1 MCEEGHIFCQVRAQL
16 AQEVLIYLTCERQEC
31 VVTSLLSQ
39 KKEIK
44 RQTLLLEQMKVEEE
58 QEKQAARLQAR
69 ERVLAEFEQLQSGKP
84 ANRIAGPTA
93 NGTSAAAANVS
104 NTVAITSTVPLAGE
118 RGVKRKFELD
128 DSEVNRLAD
137 EQEEKAM
144 KEIER
149 EQAEKRKAKLPNFW
163 LVRLFLRWAA
173 RANLITP
180 HSRV

>member
-1 MCEEGHIFCQVRAQL
+1 MCEEGHIFCQVRSHTELFEYASE
-16 AQEVLIYLTCERQEC
+16 AYTQEC
-31 VVTSLLSQ
+31 VVTSLVSQ

-44 RQTLLLEQMKVEEE
+44 RQTLLLEQMKSEEE
-58 QEKQAARLQAR
+58 QEKQAARQHAR

-84 ANRIAGPTA
+84 ANRVAGPSA
-93 NGTSAAAANVS
+93 GSAAATNIS
-104 NTVAITSTVPLAGE
+104 NTTATTSTVPLGSD

-163 LVRLFLRWAA
+163 LVSPCCWTCSRIRLMSSCS
-173 RANLITP
+173 RA
-180 HSRV
+180 

>member
-1 MCEEGHIFCQVRAQL
+1 MTA
-16 AQEVLIYLTCERQEC
+16 
-31 VVTSLLSQ
+31 LLSQ

-44 RQTLLLEQMKVEEE
+44 RQALLLEQMKLEEE
-58 QEKQAARLQAR
+58 QEKQAARQSAR

-84 ANRIAGPTA
+84 ATRVAGPSA
-93 NGTSAAAANVS
+93 NGSAATANVS
-104 NTVAITSTVPLAGE
+104 ETSAVTSTTGLGGE

-128 DSEVNRLAD
+128 DSEINRLAD

-163 LVRLFLRWAA
+163 LVRQFPAL
-173 RANLITP
+173 
-180 HSRV
+180 SRIRL

>member
-1 MCEEGHIFCQVRAQL
+1 M
-16 AQEVLIYLTCERQEC
+16 
-31 VVTSLLSQ
+31 VTALLSQ

-44 RQTLLLEQMKVEEE
+44 RQAALLEQMKIEEE
-58 QEKQAARLQAR
+58 QEKQAARQRAR
-69 ERVLAEFEQLQSGKP
+69 DRVLAEFEQLQSGKP
-84 ANRIAGPTA
+84 ANRVAGPSA
-93 NGTSAAAANVS
+93 NGSNNAASNISDTSATS
-104 NTVAITSTVPLAGE
+104 STVPLTGE

-163 LVRLFLRWAA
+163 LVSS
-173 RANLITP
+173 
-180 HSRV
+180 SRIFRKPSFR